1 MTNASP
7 VQSLILALVL
17 LTSPLITSAQSEPAR
32 SDLEQVGS
40 VDTSTAD
47 AETSEVSESP
57 DQTPGQR
64 RDPSSEQ
71 RTDRPDI
78 AFDPAQVGLP
88 GFTEPRASAE
98 DYAETIL
105 LIDAR
110 IAELEAAGR
119 DPEQGDATAQTPDPV
134 VDARIALLGELRT
147 AVQRE
152 SVLAARLRELDGALA
167 ESQAAAEPSDLLDL
181 GVEPPYPLRLLD
193 ELRAKR
199 SLAEHAREDA
209 ARLRS
214 QAERRVAA
222 ADREHEAAVRERR
235 LARDRLA
242 VARDQAQGQASE
254 RRDMATLERDLEV
267 ARLAVLVTLQERQS
281 AQVGAA
287 LAEREDAL
295 AATRLVRLQ
304 ARIAHV
310 AADVVFTREAL
321 DERLAEIQAREEAV
335 RADIASLV
343 EAGDAAEL
351 ALFQARRRLVLM
363 TSDAAD
369 RDRAQEQVL
378 TREAELAG
386 ARKGVEY
393 LHQALGLNGSARTL
407 YERRYALL
415 QGEERALW
423 PTWLRETQSLINDMA
438 DEGAFAQAELDA
450 LRSMQLALARRL
462 ARADLGAGIEQA
474 IRERVGALETQEERA
489 REMLLVKDQVQSLA
503 QRLRDQLEP
512 LVSERSLDQRLD
524 AAKLQLESWWNTE
537 LFVIQDHGIYARD
550 LVTGAVVFTLVLV
563 LVSFLR
569 TLLRRT
575 VLPKLV
581 EGPET
586 ERKTARAAVLALIR
600 NTSQVF
606 VLIVAFYAAMT
617 VSGLAQGHLEVW
629 LWTLLVVA
637 VYVQVGIWATAGLVD
652 FVQRQRSK
660 KELLDPSAVTGY
672 GLLLFFLR
680 VGVWIVVVVSVMA
693 HFKYPIAGLIGA
705 LGVGGIAVAFAV
717 QNILSDVFHSMA
729 IILDKPFKVGDFVS
743 AGETLGVVDSIGVK
757 TTRIRSLSGEM
768 VVMSNTNL
776 LNSTLRNYKH
786 MRERRVVFKLG
797 LVYETSPD
805 RLERIPKLIEEII
818 RAQRFTR
825 FDRAH
830 FAAYGDFSL
839 DFEVVYYVIGADFT
853 LYMDIQQAINLAIY
867 RKFQE
872 EGIQFAYPTQELIVR
887 RPSGE
892 LGGASA

>member
-1 MTNASP
+1 
-7 VQSLILALVL
+7 
-17 LTSPLITSAQSEPAR
+17 LITSAQSGPAR
-32 SDLEQVGS
+32 SDLDQSGS
-40 VDTSTAD
+40 VDTRPVD
-47 AETSEVSESP
+47 AETSALSESP
-57 DQTPGQR
+57 DQA
-64 RDPSSEQ
+64 SEQ
-71 RTDRPDI
+71 GTDRPKL

-88 GFTEPRASAE
+88 GFTDPRASAE
-98 DYAETIL
+98 DYAEIMS
-105 LIDAR
+105 LIEAR
-110 IAELEAAGR
+110 IAELEAEGR
-119 DPEQGDATAQTPDPV
+119 NQVQEDATEQTLDPV
-134 VDARIALLGELRT
+134 QDPRIALLGELRT

-167 ESQAAAEPSDLLDL
+167 ESQAAAETGEPPDLDL

-222 ADREHEAAVRERR
+222 ADRDHEAAVRERR
-235 LARDRLA
+235 LVRDRLA
-242 VARDQAQGQASE
+242 VARDQAQGQAPDE
-254 RRDMATLERDLEV
+254 LDMALLERDLEV
-267 ARLAVLVTLQERQS
+267 ARLAVLVTLQERES

-295 AATRLVRLQ
+295 AAARLARLET
-304 ARIAHV
+304 RIAHV
-310 AADVVFTREAL
+310 AGDVVFTREAL

-351 ALFQARRRLVLM
+351 ALFQARRRLGLM

-369 RDRAQEQVL
+369 RDRAQEQML
-378 TREAELAG
+378 AREAELAA

-393 LHQALGLNGSARTL
+393 LHQALGLAGSARTL

-415 QGEERALW
+415 QGEESALW
-423 PTWLRETQSLINDMA
+423 PTWLRETQSLIKDMS
-438 DEGAFAQAELDA
+438 DESAFAQAELDA

-462 ARADLGAGIEQA
+462 ARADLGAGVEQA

-503 QRLRDQLEP
+503 QRLRDQLDP
-512 LVSERSLDQRLD
+512 MVSERSLDQHLD
-524 AAKLQLESWWNTE
+524 AAKTQLESWWNKE

-569 TLLRRT
+569 SLLRRT

-581 EGPET
+581 EGSET
-586 ERKTARAAVLALIR
+586 ERKTARAAVLALIH
-600 NTSQVF
+600 NTSQLF

-617 VSGLAQGHLEVW
+617 VSGLAQGHVKVW

-660 KELLDPSAVTGY
+660 KEQQDPSAVTGY

-693 HFKYPIAGLIGA
+693 HFEYPIAGLIGA

-729 IILDKPFKVGDFVS
+729 IILDKPFKVGDFVI

-797 LVYETSPD
+797 VVYETPPD
-805 RLERIPKLIEEII
+805 RLERIPKMIEEIV

-887 RPSGE
+887 RPPGE
-892 LGGASA
+892 LGRVSA